1 MLFVR
6 CSVFLSKSREEE
18 LEMRIPQRLDYAMR
32 TLVHLAS
39 KPQGTF
45 SSAGELATHLGLP
58 KRFVEQQITVLA
70 RASIMKCRRGPTGG
84 CALARSPA
92 EISALD
98 IVTALEGCAVD
109 IPRQQGSAVAQ
120 LWSGLNENVEEYLA
134 SISLK
139 EIADDQQELDMSV
152 ESIYYI

>member
-1 MLFVR
+1 M
-6 CSVFLSKSREEE
+6 
-18 LEMRIPQRLDYAMR
+18 
-32 TLVHLAS
+32 
-39 KPQGTF
+39 
-45 SSAGELATHLGLP
+45 
-58 KRFVEQQITVLA
+58 
-70 RASIMKCRRGPTGG
+70 
-84 CALARSPA
+84 ARSPA

-134 SISLK
+134 SISLE
-139 EIADDQQELDMSV
+139 EIADNQQELDMSV